1 VLGLRISGSDHALGA
16 FDSFEHC
23 APPRRQM
30 SFSVYAIQSDSGRIY
45 VGQSQDVEQRLQ
57 AHNKGLVA
65 STKADRPWTL
75 FRAAEFDTREQARF
89 FEWQLKRSR
98 GKRLKWLKSK

>member
-1 VLGLRISGSDHALGA
+1 
-16 FDSFEHC
+16 
-23 APPRRQM
+23 M
-30 SFSVYAIQSDSGRIY
+30 SFAVYAISGKNGRVY
-45 VGQSQDVEQRLQ
+45 VGQSQDVELRLQ

-75 FRAAEFDTREQARF
+75 FKAAEFDTREQARF

>member
-1 VLGLRISGSDHALGA
+1 
-16 FDSFEHC
+16 
-23 APPRRQM
+23 M

-45 VGQSQDVEQRLQ
+45 VGQSQDVELRLQ
-57 AHNKGLVA
+57 AHNRGLVA

-75 FRAAEFDTREQARF
+75 FKAVEFDTRERARF

-98 GKRLKWLKSK
+98 GKRLKWLKCK